1 MAEIGRVTPGA
12 PIVKRHPHERPA
24 ADGEKQQ
31 QNEQEQ
37 EQEQEQN
44 ENNEHDEKENH
55 KPDHEGGVD
64 LYV

>member
-1 MAEIGRVTPGA
+1 MAEIGKVTPGT
-12 PIVKRHPHERPA
+12 PISTRHPHEHPA

-31 QNEQEQ
+31 GTEEEQS
-37 EQEQEQN
+37 
-44 ENNEHDEKENH
+44 ENKEHDEEENH

>member
-37 EQEQEQN
+37 EQN